1 MKSPCRTTS
10 RRPLKKE
17 VLIGVPTLR
26 LAVLS
31 RVVAGATKN
40 TAEPV
45 TKPSAPMDA
54 LVSTGR
60 SRLGNPCLKM
70 TVAGMA

>member
-1 MKSPCRTTS
+1 MKSPCKTTS

-31 RVVAGATKN
+31 RVVAGAAGATKN

-60 SRLGNPCLKM
+60 SRLGNPCL
-70 TVAGMA
+70 